1 MSIKDWLKK
10 DKFSLGVL
18 IGLVIP
24 LPVAV
29 LFAVILRLIQANF
42 NILENTRITDMLL
55 LGVAVNLL
63 IMRYYIVKLKF
74 ENTAKGLIIVS
85 FVIILLFFLFLKN
98 STLTLPF

>member
-10 DKFSLGVL
+10 DKLSLGVL

-42 NILENTRITDMLL
+42 HILENTRITDMLL
-55 LGVAVNLL
+55 LGVGANLL

>member
-10 DKFSLGVL
+10 DKLSLGVL

-29 LFAVILRLIQANF
+29 LFAIILRLVQVNF
-42 NILENTRITDMLL
+42 HMLQNTRITDMLL

-63 IMRYYIVKLKF
+63 IMRYYIIKLKF

-85 FVIILLFFLFLKN
+85 FIIILLFFLLLKN

>member
-10 DKFSLGVL
+10 DELSLGVL
-18 IGLVIP
+18 IGLVAP

-29 LFAVILRLIQANF
+29 LFAVILRLIQI
-42 NILENTRITDMLL
+42 NIHILGNTRITDMLL
-55 LGVAVNLL
+55 LGVGTNLL
-63 IMRYYIVKLKF
+63 IMRYYIIKLKF

-85 FVIILLFFLFLKN
+85 FIIILLFFIFLKN

>member
-10 DKFSLGVL
+10 DKLSLGAL

-29 LFAVILRLIQANF
+29 LFAVVLRLIQVNF
-42 NILENTRITDMLL
+42 HILQNTRIADMLL
-55 LGVAVNLL
+55 LGVAFNLL
-63 IMRYYIVKLKF
+63 IMRYYIIKLKF

-85 FVIILLFFLFLKN
+85 FVIILLFFLLLKN

>member
-10 DKFSLGVL
+10 DKLSLGFL

-29 LFAVILRLIQANF
+29 LFALILRLIQLNF
-42 NILENTRITDMLL
+42 HILANTRITDLLL
-55 LGVAVNLL
+55 LGVGVNLL
-63 IMRYYIVKLKF
+63 IMRYYIVKLKC

-85 FVIILLFFLFLKN
+85 FIIILLFFLFLKN

>member
-10 DKFSLGVL
+10 DELSLGVL

-29 LFAVILRLIQANF
+29 LFAVILRLIQINF
-42 NILENTRITDMLL
+42 HILGNTRIADMLL

-63 IMRYYIVKLKF
+63 IMRYYIIKLKF

-85 FVIILLFFLFLKN
+85 FIIILLFFLFLKN
-98 STLTLPF
+98 STLSLPF

>member
-1 MSIKDWLKK
+1 MSRKDWLKK
-10 DKFSLGVL
+10 DKLSLGVL

-29 LFAVILRLIQANF
+29 LFAVILRLVQINF
-42 NILENTRITDMLL
+42 HILDNTRITDMLL

-63 IMRYYIVKLKF
+63 IMRYYIIKLKF

-85 FVIILLFFLFLKN
+85 FIIILLFFLFLKN
-98 STLTLPF
+98 STLSLPF